1 MLKLLEDR
9 EKYFARLINIIYFFL
24 NILLGIERNFYLL
37 CIITSLL
44 CIIIYKIDQRLFY
57 LFFFHENILK
67 IFELDT

>member
-37 CIITSLL
+37 LYYALL
-44 CIIIYKIDQRLFY
+44 FTRLIRDYFIY
-57 LFFFHENILK
+57 FFFMK
-67 IFELDT
+67 IY